1 MNKPEALPSYGT
13 AETRRALTAPLEQMA
28 AGAAPTI
35 AAYLRMLRARKWLIG
50 ALTLL
55 SIILAAGLVNLATPI
70 YQATTMLKLEE
81 GNQKIVSIEE
91 LYAGPAGTTRENVQT
106 QTAFIQSRDVATRVV
121 QAMKLDTHPAF
132 DPRQTTPSPLLE
144 RLREQSWL
152 APVLP
157 LLESVLTNKPPTD
170 RIIDAD
176 TALALVT
183 EKIQRNIT
191 VTPVRQSQLIEV
203 NYESPDPEL
212 AAEIVNTIADQYVR
226 ADLDARFE
234 MAQKAGNWLSGRLSE
249 LKMTLDQSEQAL
261 QKFREESGIVA
272 TPNATMGGSV
282 SQLET
287 ASTRLVQARIAR
299 AEAAQ
304 VFSQVRRG
312 AANRY
317 QVPTV
322 FNNPAVAGARQ
333 AETTAQAKLTELG
346 QSLGPA
352 HPLYQQA
359 KVELEAAQANTR
371 AQSEAVIAS
380 ISKEYEVARATEQAI
395 EEELKQSRGDIQNLN
410 RFQGSL
416 DSLERDV
423 ATNRRLYETFLS
435 RVKETDATAD
445 FKNPVARTVDSA
457 VVPMYPVKPRKA
469 LIVLLAGLGGLLLAG
484 ALAISLEIQSSV
496 LRSSDDVG
504 ERLGAELLAAVPKA
518 KRAQLANLALIQHS
532 DSRSLIAESVRTA
545 LTGIRLAT
553 HGEPCPIVAF
563 TSSVP
568 GEGKSTLAINA
579 AIEAGRTRK
588 TLLIDCDLRKPSIAE
603 YLNLPADGP
612 GISDIIAGTAIEICL
627 NHSEELQIT
636 VIRAGTMRNNPLDQL
651 MGQRFLEVIN
661 QLRERYEMI
670 IIDTPPVELVS
681 DALPI
686 GRVASGMVF
695 VAKANETPVGM
706 IKRGLARLQNA
717 DVTLFGVILN
727 AHDFEKAS
735 KYYGEESA
743 YGSYGAYGYH
753 TGTDGR
759 A

>member
-13 AETRRALTAPLEQMA
+13 VETRRALTAPLEQMA
-28 AGAAPTI
+28 ANAAPTI
-35 AAYLRMLRARKWLIG
+35 AGYLRMLRARKWMIA

-55 SIILAAGLVNLATPI
+55 AVVLAAFFANQATPI
-70 YQATTMLKLEE
+70 YRATTMLKLEE
-81 GNQKIVSIEE
+81 GNQRIVSIEE

-121 QAMKLDTHPAF
+121 MSMNLDTHPEF
-132 DPRQTTPSPLLE
+132 DPRIEKPSALLE
-144 RLREQSWL
+144 TVRETSWL

-157 LLESVLTNKPPTD
+157 FFESLLTSESPVIEIDSDLAIELTQQ
-170 RIIDAD
+170 RVRGS
-176 TALALVT
+176 TAVS
-183 EKIQRNIT
+183 
-191 VTPVRQSQLIEV
+191 PVRQSQLIEV
-203 NYESPDPEL
+203 SYESADPVL
-212 AAEIVNTIADQYVR
+212 AAEIANTIADQYVR

-234 MAQKAGNWLSGRLSE
+234 MQQKAGRWLSGRLDELRATLMDSE
-249 LKMTLDQSEQAL
+249 TTLQQ
-261 QKFREESGIVA
+261 FREKSGLVA
-272 TPNATMGGSV
+272 TTNDGMGGSI

-299 AEAAQ
+299 AEIQQ
-304 VFSQVRRG
+304 VFRQVRQG

-322 FNNPAVAGARQ
+322 FNNAAVTNARQ
-333 AETTAQAKLTELG
+333 LENAARAKLTELG

-359 KVELEAAQANTR
+359 RVELEAAQLNTR
-371 AQSEAVIAS
+371 EQSEAVIAS
-380 ISKEYEVARATEQAI
+380 IAKEFEVARSTEEAI
-395 EEELKQSRGDIQNLN
+395 ERELEESRGDIQSQN

-445 FKNPVARTVDSA
+445 FKNPVARVVDAA
-457 VVPMYPVKPRKA
+457 VVPLSPVKPRKA
-469 LIVLLAGLGGLLLAG
+469 LIVMLAGLGGLMLAS
-484 ALAISLEIQSSV
+484 ALAVSLEIQSSV
-496 LRSSDDVG
+496 LRSSDDVAD
-504 ERLGAELLAAVPKA
+504 RLGADLLAAVPKA

-545 LTGIRLAT
+545 LTGVRLAT

-568 GEGKSTLAINA
+568 GEGKSTLAINT

-588 TLLIDCDLRKPSIAE
+588 TLLIDADLRKPSIAE
-603 YLNLPADGP
+603 YLNLPPDGP
-612 GISDIIAGTAIEICL
+612 GLTDIIGGTPIEVCL
-627 NHSEELQIT
+627 NYSEELQIT
-636 VIRAGTMRNNPLDQL
+636 VLRAGTLRNNPLDQL
-651 MGQRFLEVIN
+651 MGQGFLETIN
-661 QLRERYEMI
+661 KLRTQYETI

-686 GRVASGMVF
+686 GRVASGMVY

-706 IKRGLARLQNA
+706 IKRGLARLENA
-717 DVTLFGVILN
+717 DVNVFGVVLN
-727 AHDFEKAS
+727 AHDFERAS